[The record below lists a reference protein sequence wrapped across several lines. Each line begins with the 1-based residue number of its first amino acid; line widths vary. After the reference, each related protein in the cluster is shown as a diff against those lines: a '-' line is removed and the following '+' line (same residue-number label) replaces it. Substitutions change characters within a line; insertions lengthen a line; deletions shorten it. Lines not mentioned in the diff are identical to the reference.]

1 MNARRP
7 STQALPVA
15 PDSSARRAA
24 LGPLLLGAIGV
35 VFGDIGTSPL
45 YAMETVFS
53 IDHNVVAPS
62 ADDVYGIISLVV
74 WSIMVVVSTKYVA
87 LVMRADNEGE
97 GGILALVHLLRD
109 KLERG
114 RLTRAVLILGI
125 IGAGLFYGDSVITPA
140 ISVMSAIEG
149 LEAVTP
155 SAASLVVP
163 VSIAILAGLFAI
175 QRWGTSVV
183 GRAFGPVMVVWFAI
197 LAILGLPHIIAHPQI
212 LAALSPHH
220 ALLFVV
226 SRPFIA
232 FISLGAVVLTI
243 TGAEALYA
251 DMGHFGAR
259 PIKLAWFFFVLPA
272 LTLDYL
278 GQGALILSDPS
289 AAADPFFAM
298 APSWARIPLVAL
310 ATLATIIASQAV
322 ISGAFTVLR
331 QATRLGVLPRL
342 KVVQT
347 SREEG
352 GQIYVPAI
360 NGILF
365 VGVVALILAFR
376 SSTALAD
383 AYGLAVTGTL
393 ILTSLLFL
401 LLARKVWGIA
411 AWKVVVYALTEAIE
425 FNRVLHQ
432 HVIIL
437 SMINEPTPH
446 VAHCKPIEVVPLE
459 PECPGVTRIR
469 CRIGFNDSQDA
480 PKVIALALEQLD
492 GYDGLAEADARY
504 FLPAFQIQ
512 VAEGGSRR
520 LIRRIYAWMA
530 HNAADGAV
538 ALHLPQDRTF
548 LVGRTVEI

>member
-1 MNARRP
+1 M
-7 STQALPVA
+7 
-15 PDSSARRAA
+15 
-24 LGPLLLGAIGV
+24 
-35 VFGDIGTSPL
+35 
-45 YAMETVFS
+45 
-53 IDHNVVAPS
+53 
-62 ADDVYGIISLVV
+62 VV
-74 WSIMVVVSTKYVA
+74 W
-87 LVMRADNEGE
+87 
-97 GGILALVHLLRD
+97 
-109 KLERG
+109 
-114 RLTRAVLILGI
+114 
-125 IGAGLFYGDSVITPA
+125 F
-140 ISVMSAIEG
+140 
-149 LEAVTP
+149 
-155 SAASLVVP
+155 
-163 VSIAILAGLFAI
+163 AILAGLFAI

-226 SRPFIA
+226 SRPFIT
-232 FISLGAVVLTI
+232 FISLGAIVLTI

-411 AWKVVVYALTEAIE
+411 AWKVVVYALTVGIVEVLYFAANGVKIATGGWLPILIATVVVSLMLIWRWGHSQVMERRAVVEGELSDLLARVESRGVRRVPGFAVYPHRGRTTAPLALTEAIE